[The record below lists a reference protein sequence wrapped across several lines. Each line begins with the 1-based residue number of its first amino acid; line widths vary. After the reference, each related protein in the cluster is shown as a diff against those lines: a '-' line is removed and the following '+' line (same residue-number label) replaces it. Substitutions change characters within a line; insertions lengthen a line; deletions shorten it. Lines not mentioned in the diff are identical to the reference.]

1 MSSNCS
7 HGRPNIDAEIQRKI
21 QSEIDTLVRTMEHWT
36 ADAASLTITAQDF
49 FAKAYVLLSNSSTL
63 SGHNNN
69 NNSYH
74 HHNGNNNNNYNHRSN
89 GNDNDQVQI
98 LHQHQQIHHTSPAR
112 RCDMLLKLLIAT
124 GIDATIELESSGGKS
139 RPCHRVAVLAI
150 LIAEFET
157 FVRTRREFHADRT
170 RRYGDFGQI
179 CEYFAIRSTCACQP
193 ILWQWSLNSSSNS
206 NTNNPPANTSN
217 NLAAASAAAQN
228 AAAAA
233 LGIDT
238 ARRG

>member
-63 SGHNNN
+63 SGHNN
-69 NNSYH
+69 SYH
-74 HHNGNNNNNYNHRSN
+74 HHNSNYNHRSN
-89 GNDNDQVQI
+89 GGHNDNDQVQI
-98 LHQHQQIHHTSPAR
+98 LHQQNQIHHTSPAR

-124 GIDATIELESSGGKS
+124 GIDATIELESSGGKG

-193 ILWQWSLNSSSNS
+193 ILWQWSLNSNSNS
-206 NTNNPPANTSN
+206 NSSAGGGNNTNNPPAN